1 MLKRSFDLFFSGLG
15 ILVLSPVFCL
25 ISFLIFKED
34 KGPIFFRQER
44 IGKNEIPFRI
54 YKFRSMF
61 VDAEKRGTQITIG
74 HRDPRVTSIGYF
86 LRKYKIDE
94 LPQLINVFK
103 GEMSF
108 VGPRPEVPR
117 YVKHYTKDQKKVL
130 TVRPGITDFASI
142 YFKDE
147 SELLA
152 NASDPESFYINEVLP
167 QKLEL
172 SLKYLQEAS
181 LLIDLKII
189 FSTFLRIIAK

>member
-1 MLKRSFDLFFSGLG
+1 MLKRSFDLFFAGLG
-15 ILVLSPVFCL
+15 LFVLSPVFCL

-44 IGKNEIPFRI
+44 VGKDEIPFRI

-117 YVKHYTKDQKKVL
+117 YVKHYSKDQKKVL

-152 NASDPESFYINEVLP
+152 KAKDPESFYINDILP
-167 QKLEL
+167 KKLEL
-172 SLKYLQEAS
+172 SLKYVERQS
-181 LLIDLKII
+181 LYLDVMLVLKTV
-189 FSTFLRIIAK
+189 FSILR